1 CPNHQRSAVS
11 ILSLHDALPILFEDT
26 ANQFHPMKHA
36 GRINMSN
43 LCVAPETRVLTDK
56 GYKRIGE
63 LDGQTVN
70 AWNGEEYSPSL
81 VAKTGEGQKL
91 ITIKFSNG
99 AELDVTPYHKFY
111 IQNEYG
117 AKEKEVRAAEL
128 VEGDKLAKYS
138 FGVVE
143 GEGELPHSYTAG
155 LSTADGTYGSG

>member
-63 LDGQTVN
+63 LEGQTVN

-81 VAKTGEGQKL
+81 VAKRSEEHT
-91 ITIKFSNG
+91 S
-99 AELDVTPYHKFY
+99 ELQSRFD
-111 IQNEYG
+111 
-117 AKEKEVRAAEL
+117 L
-128 VEGDKLAKYS
+128 VCRL
-138 FGVVE
+138 
-143 GEGELPHSYTAG
+143 L
-155 LSTADGTYGSG
+155 L